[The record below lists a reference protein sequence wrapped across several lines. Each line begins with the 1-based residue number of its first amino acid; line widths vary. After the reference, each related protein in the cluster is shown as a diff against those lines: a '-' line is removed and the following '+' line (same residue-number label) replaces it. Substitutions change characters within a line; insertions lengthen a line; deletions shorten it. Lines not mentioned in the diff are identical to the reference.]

1 MVFILRTSGGH
12 VDVFACLGGQTS
24 SSETPNNLV
33 VTSNPQYMT
42 THTELVTKKIKKNLK
57 LAIIKLQCVSFKV

>member
-33 VTSNPQYMT
+33 VMSSPQYMT
-42 THTELVTKKIKKNLK
+42 THTELVKKNK
-57 LAIIKLQCVSFKV
+57 KTNLAIIKLQCVSFKV

>member
-12 VDVFACLGGQTS
+12 VDVFACLGGQAS

-42 THTELVTKKIKKNLK
+42 THTELVKKKNLK
-57 LAIIKLQCVSFKV
+57 LAIINLQCVSFKV

>member
-24 SSETPNNLV
+24 SSETPTNLV
-33 VTSNPQYMT
+33 VTSSPQYMT
-42 THTELVTKKIKKNLK
+42 THTGLVKKNNLK